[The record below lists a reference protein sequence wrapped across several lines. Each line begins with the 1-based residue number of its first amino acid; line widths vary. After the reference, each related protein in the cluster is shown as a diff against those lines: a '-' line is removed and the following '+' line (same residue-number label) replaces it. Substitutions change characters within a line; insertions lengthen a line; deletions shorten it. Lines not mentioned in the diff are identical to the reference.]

1 MQNILNIP
9 AILCGVLVICL
20 ICTGCVANEQGGDR
34 TEAIA
39 ELLSTQDDSSSDSVN
54 KQTAWIKAPM
64 TDVTTGEQFSI
75 QNLAAEGKPVII
87 SSFAVWCPGC
97 SMQLLEATKLITA
110 HPDDYVFVAIDV
122 DPNENAAKV
131 KNHMEKNNFKGY
143 FTAAPLD
150 VTRSLVA
157 AYGPGFA
164 LEIPQTIIICGK
176 TASHLGSGVYDAR
189 TLEKAA
195 KELCR

>member
-9 AILCGVLVICL
+9 SLLCGALVICL
-20 ICTGCVANEQGGDR
+20 ICTGCVANEQGGGGTD
-34 TEAIA
+34 AIA
-39 ELLSTQDDSSSDSVN
+39 DLLSTQDETSSDSA
-54 KQTAWIKAPM
+54 KTSWIKAPM

-75 QNLAAEGKPVII
+75 QSLAAEGKPVII

-110 HPDDYVFVAIDV
+110 HPDDYVFIAIDT

-143 FTAAPLD
+143 FTAAPID

-164 LEIPQTIIICGK
+164 FEIPQTIIICGK

-195 KELCR
+195 QDLCR

>member
-9 AILCGVLVICL
+9 NLLCGVLVICL
-20 ICTGCVANEQGGDR
+20 ICTGCVANGQEEGG

-39 ELLSTQDDSSSDSVN
+39 ELLSTQDESSSDPAN

-64 TDVTTGEQFSI
+64 TDVVTGEQFSI

-110 HPDDYVFVAIDV
+110 NPDDYEFVAIDV

-131 KNHMEKNNFKGY
+131 KNHMQKNNFKGY

-195 KELCR
+195 LELCR